1 MSKPPSHVP
10 TSIHETSHWLAS
22 CNDLAPK
29 ENLKL
34 ARMTLDHIF
43 QLIYISFSD
52 SYLVHEMSLQQKG
65 TYAPPQDQ
73 AWGLNIHDGK

>member
-52 SYLVHEMSLQQKG
+52 SYLLHEMSLQQKG
-65 TYAPPQDQ
+65 TYDPPQGK
-73 AWGLNIHDGK
+73 ARGLNIHHDK